1 MFLPN
6 DITLRAGDSGDYV
19 SELQRRL
26 AQRDLLAEGNI
37 NGSFDGPTTEA
48 VTQFQSINGLR
59 SDGIAGPK
67 TLRLL
72 ISIGASGDAGDA
84 SGSSE
89 NAEEE
94 AQEYGQDPERADAL
108 AMQEEGEQEKLA
120 NEAVW
125 GYGGA
130 EAEIAADVQNA
141 EGQQQLSDLN
151 RYNQQHL
158 QTEHQMAAL
167 DEQQQQEQALQETP
181 EQLTINQQEM
191 KAQTVADDLKEPPPQ
206 HDAETKAMLED
217 GQSKAPLPQE
227 PSAQAAS
234 QAPELPPEPTPQ
246 PNIETQVDIAPP
258 RDPALVRTEA
268 QLDAPSAQESQSEGQ
283 KLDARGVKDR
293 GTVPESELG
302 GLSPEQ
308 SPTISRE
315 QEIAKG

>member
-26 AQRDLLAEGNI
+26 AQRDLLGEGNI

-59 SDGIAGPK
+59 SDGVAGPA

-72 ISIGASGDAGDA
+72 ISIGGSSDTGDA
-84 SGSSE
+84 SSSSE

-94 AQEYGQDPERADAL
+94 AQAYGQDPERADAL
-108 AMQEEGEQEKLA
+108 AMQAEGEQEKLS

-130 EAEIAADVQNA
+130 EADIAPDIQNA
-141 EGQQQLSDLN
+141 EGQQQLSDLD

-158 QTEHQMAAL
+158 QTEHQMAAI
-167 DEQQQQEQALQETP
+167 DEQQQQHQEGP
-181 EQLTINQQEM
+181 EQLTISQQEM
-191 KAQTVADDLKEPPPQ
+191 KAQTVADDLQQQPPQ
-206 HDAETKAMLED
+206 HDTETKAMLED
-217 GQSKAPLPQE
+217 GQSNAPLPQE
-227 PSAQAAS
+227 PSALAAS
-234 QAPELPPEPTPQ
+234 QAPQLPPEPAAQ
-246 PNIETQVDIAPP
+246 ANIETQVTIAPP